1 MVEAGGAP
9 VRRVRRVREARDGI
23 RPGARG
29 EQGDIRTAR
38 SLGRRWKEWD
48 WVLGAIDTMEVSV
61 GTVDLG

>member
-1 MVEAGGAP
+1 VLGAS
-9 VRRVRRVREARDGI
+9 RATSG
-23 RPGARG
+23 
-29 EQGDIRTAR
+29 TAR